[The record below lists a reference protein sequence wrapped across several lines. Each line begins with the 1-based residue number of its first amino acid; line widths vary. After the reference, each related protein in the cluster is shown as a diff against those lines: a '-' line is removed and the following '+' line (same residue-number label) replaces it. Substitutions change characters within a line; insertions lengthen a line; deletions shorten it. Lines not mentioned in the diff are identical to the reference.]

1 MLGGSVGRHS
11 HDRMTLRAG
20 GENRAL
26 SGSGIHIAFRSQQ
39 GGFRQNWG
47 RQRGFQRPSRG
58 DLVARDTIPIL
69 QGSCE
74 RAYRALYNPCA
85 HSQRSEPRTM
95 EYRDYYK
102 ILGVE
107 RTAGAD
113 DIKKSYRRLARK
125 FHPDVSKEKDAE
137 ARFKEVQEA
146 YEVLKDP
153 EKRAAYDQLG
163 SNWKS
168 GEQFRPP
175 PDWAS
180 GFEFRGGPHAGRQGG
195 GARRGSEE
203 VFEDEGF
210 SDFFS
215 SLFGGGAGFAG
226 ANGPRAARA
235 GRDHH
240 AGIDIDLEEAFAG
253 TTRTIELKRPQLKS
267 DGTLELKPHTVRVTI
282 PAGVTEGQPIRLA
295 GQGEVSPN
303 GGRAGDLYL
312 EVHIRPDKLFQLEG
326 RDVTL
331 TLPVAPWEAALG
343 GSVKVPTLAGTVEM
357 SIPAGAQS
365 GQKLRLRGR
374 GLPGQ
379 PAGDQYVQL
388 KVVLPPANSPEA
400 RALYEEMRRKLGTFD
415 PRADLVR

>member
-1 MLGGSVGRHS
+1 LEGH
-11 HDRMTLRAG
+11 
-20 GENRAL
+20 
-26 SGSGIHIAFRSQQ
+26 
-39 GGFRQNWG
+39 
-47 RQRGFQRPSRG
+47 
-58 DLVARDTIPIL
+58 
-69 QGSCE
+69 
-74 RAYRALYNPCA
+74 
-85 HSQRSEPRTM
+85 EPRNM

-102 ILGVE
+102 ILGVA
-107 RTAGAD
+107 RTAAVD
-113 DIKKSYRRLARK
+113 EIKKSYRRLARK

-163 SNWKS
+163 SNWKA

-175 PDWAS
+175 PDWAQ
-180 GFEFRGGPHAGRQGG
+180 GFEFRGGPRTGRRNAGAQDGSY
-195 GARRGSEE
+195 GSED
-203 VFEDEGF
+203 VFEAEGF

-215 SLFGGGAGFAG
+215 SLFGGGAGGAGPFAS
-226 ANGPRAARA
+226 AGPRRRA

-240 AGIDIDLEEAFAG
+240 AGIDIDLEEAFEG
-253 TTRTIELKRPQLKS
+253 TTRTLELKRPQLKP
-267 DGTLELKPHTVRVTI
+267 DGTLEVGPHTVRVTI

-295 GQGEVSPN
+295 GQGEPGPS

-312 EVHIRPDKLFQLEG
+312 EVHIRPNKLFQLEG

-343 GSVKVPTLAGTVEM
+343 GPVKVPTLAGPVEM
-357 SIPAGAQS
+357 NIPAGAQS

-379 PAGDQYVQL
+379 QPGDQYVQL
-388 KVVLPPANSPEA
+388 KVVLPQANSPQA
-400 RALYEEMRRKLGTFD
+400 KALYEEMRQKLAFD
-415 PRADLVR
+415 PRADLTR

>member
-1 MLGGSVGRHS
+1 
-11 HDRMTLRAG
+11 
-20 GENRAL
+20 
-26 SGSGIHIAFRSQQ
+26 
-39 GGFRQNWG
+39 
-47 RQRGFQRPSRG
+47 
-58 DLVARDTIPIL
+58 
-69 QGSCE
+69 
-74 RAYRALYNPCA
+74 
-85 HSQRSEPRTM
+85 M

-102 ILGVE
+102 ILGVA
-107 RTAGAD
+107 RTATAD
-113 DIKKSYRRLARK
+113 EVKKSYRRLARK

-137 ARFKEVQEA
+137 AHFKEVQEA

-180 GFEFRGGPHAGRQGG
+180 GFEFRGGPRPGRQSS
-195 GARRGSEE
+195 GSRHSTEE

-215 SLFGGGAGFAG
+215 SLFGGAAGRGPFASSG
-226 ANGPRAARA
+226 RSRA

-240 AGIDIDLEEAFAG
+240 AAIDIDLEEAFSG
-253 TTRTIELKRPQLKS
+253 TTRTLDLKRPKVKS
-267 DGTLELKPHTVRVTI
+267 DGTLEIEPHTVKVTI

-295 GQGEVSPN
+295 GQGELAPG

-312 EVHIRPDKLFQLEG
+312 EVHIRPHRLFQLEG

-343 GSVKVPTLAGTVEM
+343 GPVKVPTLAGTVEM
-357 SIPAGAQS
+357 NIPAGAQS

-379 PAGDQYVQL
+379 APGDQYVQL
-388 KVVLPPANSPEA
+388 KVVLPQANSPQA
-400 RALYEEMRRKLGTFD
+400 RALYEEMRQKLAFD
-415 PRADLVR
+415 PRADLEG